1 MASTSDHVHSWSVE
15 YAKSNRSKCQACKDA
30 IEMGA
35 VRIGMEVDNPHVPGK
50 TMFLWHKAGPLFD
63 QFRKGS
69 ESKAR
74 IKDVGDIAG
83 FGDLKKA
90 DQEELE
96 ELVRAEAAFREGL
109 SEAEEDTERYEHE
122 KGVFWSIVVAGSTTR
137 VKWGKMGE
145 DAVLSEKS
153 HADEAA
159 AEKFKDKMVN
169 KLDCCALATYH
180 CTPWL
185 SSCTAYRFKY
195 ARAHSRPLLT
205 NGPFHQSGQGKA
217 WQGVLRRL
225 VRGRKIGSSPG
236 PGSCCRSPS
245 HHESPGEAQG

>member
-1 MASTSDHVHSWSVE
+1 MASTSEHVHSWSVE
-15 YAKSNRSKCQACKDA
+15 YAKSNRSKCQACKET

-74 IKDVGDIAG
+74 IKNVGDMAG
-83 FGDLKKA
+83 FSDLKKA

-96 ELVRAEAAFREGL
+96 ELVRAETAFREGL

-159 AEKFKDKMVN
+159 AEKFKDKMVR
-169 KLDCCALATYH
+169 KTAGLGKDAEKGVMAT
-180 CTPWL
+180 
-185 SSCTAYRFKY
+185 
-195 ARAHSRPLLT
+195 
-205 NGPFHQSGQGKA
+205 
-217 WQGVLRRL
+217 
-225 VRGRKIGSSPG
+225 
-236 PGSCCRSPS
+236 
-245 HHESPGEAQG
+245 